1 MPSRGVPV
9 TARVADDPAI
19 VATGLRCSYGGFEA
33 VRGIDLSIG
42 RGEFF
47 ALLGT
52 NGAGKTTTMETLE
65 GHRPASSGSVRVLGL
80 DPHRQRRALR
90 PRLGMMLQE
99 SGFAGELTVEATV
112 TLWLR
117 LSSSEQASPANR
129 ARTIR
134 ESLESLELTS
144 RAETRVQQLSGGQ
157 RRRLD
162 LILATVN
169 QPEILCLDE
178 PTTGLDP
185 ESRERTWNVVQRLHQ
200 GGTTI
205 LLTTHYL
212 EEAEAMA
219 DRIAIMHNGRI
230 AVTGTILDVLAAQ
243 PAQIRFQFPE
253 GIPGIEPLTTGLRL
267 TGAETIVM
275 DSQGTCTISTDDL
288 EDTLSRL
295 LTWARAGDHRLR
307 RLAATEASLA
317 EVFRTVSTFSDEDH
331 GKEAAA

>member
-1 MPSRGVPV
+1 MPKRHFSGSPA
-9 TARVADDPAI
+9 TAENAPIAAI
-19 VATGLRCSYGGFEA
+19 GLRCSYGGFEA
-33 VRGIDLSIG
+33 VRGVDLSIG
-42 RGEFF
+42 QGEFF

-65 GHRPASSGSVRVLGL
+65 GHRPAIAGTVRVLGL

-99 SGFAGELTVEATV
+99 SGFAGELTVEETIR
-112 TLWLR
+112 LWLR
-117 LSSSEQASPANR
+117 LSSSEQASPAHR

-134 ESLESLELTS
+134 DALENLELTS
-144 RAETRVQQLSGGQ
+144 RAQTRVQQLSGGQ

-169 QPEILCLDE
+169 RPEVLFLDE

-185 ESRERTWNVVQRLHQ
+185 ESRERTWDVVQRLHG

-219 DRIAIMHNGRI
+219 DRIAIMHHGRV
-230 AVTGTILDVLAAQ
+230 AVSGTIADVLTAQ
-243 PAQIRFQFPE
+243 PAQVRFQLPE
-253 GIPGIEPLTTGLRL
+253 EVPGIEPLTTALQLGD
-267 TGAETIVM
+267 AEAVAV
-275 DSQGTCTISTDDL
+275 DAQGIC
-288 EDTLSRL
+288 TLSTNDIEDALFRL
-295 LTWARAGDHRLR
+295 LSWSRTTGHRLR
-307 RLAATEASLA
+307 RLSATEASLA
-317 EVFRTVSTFSDEDH
+317 EVFRTVSALRDETESQ
-331 GKEAAA
+331 EAAA